1 MAPNRCIYAIADD
14 MQAGPIHGEDHEQ
27 GTVEVGPDTEG
38 ISAAGG
44 ALCVSVWQSR
54 LTLVNVT
61 GSSNKASWHGG
72 FLRMSGINSILVV
85 TNSSFKG
92 NTQGT
97 AGKRQGGA
105 ASDSSGGAIS
115 MAVSSG
121 SMSVLGSVFTNN
133 TAVHGAAIVLIKGL
147 SLRLSSTLIAANHAR
162 KMGGGVLM
170 SGSGSLEFAN
180 SVFRDNTA
188 TTGGALCF
196 DQARFKGS
204 NSTFSNNSAT
214 LGGAVALWQPG
225 TAESILSGCQFVNN
239 TATSSRATPVNSSS
253 MEPMGPG
260 QPAAAG
266 IQDSAGGPAGGGA
279 MYMTTT
285 GAPVRLRNTTFVANS
300 APTGGEWML
309 EIHA

>member
-1 MAPNRCIYAIADD
+1 M
-14 MQAGPIHGEDHEQ
+14 
-27 GTVEVGPDTEG
+27 EVGPDTEG

-54 LTLVNVT
+54 LTLVDVT
-61 GSSNKASWHGG
+61 GSNNTAMWHGG
-72 FLRMSGINSILVV
+72 FVHMAGINSTLAV
-85 TNSSFKG
+85 TNSSFTS
-92 NTQGT
+92 NAQGI
-97 AGKRQGGA
+97 AGTLQDGA

-121 SMSVLGSVFTNN
+121 IMSVLGSVFANN
-133 TAVHGAAIVLIKGL
+133 TAAHGAAIALVNGL
-147 SLRLSSTLIAANHAR
+147 TLHLSDTFVGGNHAR

-170 SGSGSLEFAN
+170 SGSGSVEFAD

-196 DQARFKGS
+196 NEARFKGS

-225 TAESILSGCQFVNN
+225 TADSILSGCQFVNN

-285 GAPVRLRNTTFVANS
+285 GALVRLRNTTFVANS